1 MITPHQIA
9 TDTPLNLTTMLG
21 VSPTAFWD
29 IQNRTPSWLFL
40 REFATGDT
48 PTADQVA
55 QGYSLQAGEHRTV
68 GFSHDLNLWA
78 LARVGGYLVAGDG

>member
-9 TDTPLNLTTMLG
+9 ADTPLNLTTTLG

-48 PTADQVA
+48 PTSEDVA
-55 QGYSLQAGEHRTV
+55 LGYALQANEHRTV
-68 GFSHDLNLWA
+68 GFKTDLHLWA
-78 LARVGGYLVAGDG
+78 PARVGGYLVAGDA